1 MKAIILAGGQGK
13 RLYPQTK
20 IINKHLLSIYDKPM
34 IYYPL
39 SLAMLSK
46 IKDIAIDVIRKIKK
60 VFLNYWEMV
69 QI

>member
-46 IKDIAIDVIRKIKK
+46 IKDIAIVCNQKDKK
-60 VFLNYWEMV
+60 SFFKWRH
-69 QI
+69 